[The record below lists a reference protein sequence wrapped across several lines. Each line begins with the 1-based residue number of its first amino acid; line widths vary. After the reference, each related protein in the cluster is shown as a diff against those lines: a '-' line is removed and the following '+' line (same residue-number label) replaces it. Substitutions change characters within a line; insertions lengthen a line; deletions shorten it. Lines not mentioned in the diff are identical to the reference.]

1 MLKNFE
7 ELKKQLTDLA
17 GVINLYKNESVQLK
31 IVELVFQRTLEDYIE
46 PAKEIVPPNVRHSR
60 KPAKTKASEAS
71 GLESAPRSSNRS
83 GKLGRIG
90 ALNRL
95 IAEGFFKSKRTIN
108 EIVEHCRA
116 KLATTIKMSDL
127 SGPLARFVRDGKLD
141 REKNSDGQ
149 YVYFQK

>member
-31 IVELVFQRTLEDYIE
+31 IVELVFQRTADDYVE
-46 PAKEIVPPNVRHSR
+46 PKREIVSPALRRSR
-60 KPAKTKASEAS
+60 NPTKKANETDKP
-71 GLESAPRSSNRS
+71 ESAPRSSNRS
-83 GKLGRIG
+83 GKLGSIG

-95 IAEGFFKSKRTIN
+95 ITEGFFKSNRTIG
-108 EIVEHCRA
+108 EIVEHCRS

-127 SGPLARFVRDGKLD
+127 SGPLARFVRDKKLD